1 MALSGSVATNAGEYS
16 RYYRLNWT
24 ATQSIANNTSTIS
37 WTLTAAGGTGWVA
50 ERTVYVNIDGTSVY
64 SKSNYVER
72 YPGVVASGTKTLTH
86 NSDGTRSFN
95 ISIGAAVY
103 YTSVTCTGV
112 GSPTLDT
119 IARASDLSVSDGTL
133 GVAQTITADRKSSS
147 FTHTLTWKCGSY
159 SGTIATKSSATSW
172 SFTPELKLAEGAP
185 NGTNVYCEFTLTTNN
200 GNTVIGSTKKSVRLA
215 IPNSVVPTC
224 SMSLSDAKGY
234 KDTYGGYIQGQSIL
248 HVVINGSGIFG
259 SSISSY
265 SASANGTRYIS
276 QTFDTAP
283 LKTTGSNTITVGVKD
298 SRGRSASASSAINV
312 IPYSVPNI
320 ISFSVNR
327 CNANG
332 TENDRGAYAKV
343 TYRYSVTDLS
353 NKNTFT
359 ASLNYKKTTDSQWTS
374 VTITPIDSLYNVS
387 GSNIIAADDAHSYD
401 ISLVV
406 TDSFTSASQST
417 ALSTGY
423 CLYHVR
429 ASGKGITWGGVAE
442 DDGFNVKMP
451 ASFQNSV
458 SFESANASD
467 SISAKMPAHF
477 QKPVTFG
484 GTMESSGFHVKQLA
498 HFHNGLREDIQVVE
512 SGNCNMLT
520 ESGNYY
526 IKSNGAN
533 MPVAVNGWLTVKSF
547 GDKSN
552 CYQEFVTCQGERY
565 QRWRTDG
572 TWSVW
577 TRDYGQKLLWE
588 GNSYMGDSQ
597 SATLAEDIS
606 SQQNG
611 IVLVFARFVSSTSN
625 PIDEFSCHFVPKMA
639 VSLEGGRGFSFHIT
653 DHWNQ
658 GVKYLYIQNAKI
670 IGNVYNSSSKTI
682 GGSTYTNNYFVMRYV
697 IGV

>member
-283 LKTTGSNTITVGVKD
+283 LKTAGSNTITVGVKD

-327 CNANG
+327 CNADG
-332 TENDRGAYAKV
+332 TENDSGGYAKV
-343 TYRYSVTDLS
+343 TYQYSVTDLS

-374 VTITPIDSLYNVS
+374 VTITPTESIYNVS

-401 ISLVV
+401 ISLIV

-429 ASGKGITWGGVAE
+429 ASGKGITLGGVAE
-442 DDGFNVKMP
+442 DDGFNV
-451 ASFQNSV
+451 
-458 SFESANASD
+458 
-467 SISAKMPAHF
+467 KMPAHF

-484 GTMESSGFHVKQLA
+484 GTMESSDFHVKQLA

-512 SGNCNMLT
+512 SGNCNNLT

-526 IKSNGAN
+526 IGSSGSNKPGDGT
-533 MPVAVNGWLTVKSF
+533 NGWLTVKAY
-547 GDKSN
+547 GTN
-552 CYQEFVTCQGERY
+552 GAYCYQEYVTSTGLRY
-565 QRWRTDG
+565 YRMRENTIWGSWVQDVSIIFKKFTFNNVAATKRAINGLYYG
-572 TWSVW
+572 T
-577 TRDYGQKLLWE
+577 
-588 GNSYMGDSQ
+588 
-597 SATLAEDIS
+597 IS
-606 SQQNG
+606 
-611 IVLVFARFVSSTSN
+611 T
-625 PIDEFSCHFVPKMA
+625 E
-639 VSLEGGRGFSFHIT
+639 VSLGITGTVLSIVIT
-653 DHWNQ
+653 DW
-658 GVKYLYIQNAKI
+658 GGPSSMFGLY
-670 IGNVYNSSSKTI
+670 SS
-682 GGSTYTNNYFVMRYV
+682 GGSIEIMSQASQTIAKLSAIITWTT
-697 IGV
+697 

>member
-133 GVAQTITADRKSSS
+133 GAAQTITADRKSSS

-159 SGTIATKSSATSW
+159 SGTIATKSPATSW

-200 GNTVIGSTKKSVRLA
+200 GNTAIGSTKKSVRLA

-234 KDTYGGYIQGQSIL
+234 KDIYGGYIQGQSIL

-283 LKTTGSNTITVGVKD
+283 LKTAGSNNITVGVKD
-298 SRGRSASASSAINV
+298 SRGRSASASSAITV

-327 CNANG
+327 CNADG

-343 TYRYSVTDLS
+343 TYQYSVTNLS

-359 ASLNYKKTTDSQWTS
+359 VSLNYKKTTDSQWTS
-374 VTITPIDSLYNVS
+374 VNITPTDSLYNVS

-498 HFHNGLREDIQVVE
+498 HFHSGLREDIPVAE
-512 SGNCNMLT
+512 SGDCNNFT
-520 ESGNYY
+520 TGGNYY
-526 IKSNGAN
+526 INSNGAN

-552 CYQEFVTCQGERY
+552 CYQEFVTCKGERY

-572 TWSVW
+572 TWSAW

-588 GNSYMGDSQ
+588 GNSYMGASQ
-597 SATLAEDIS
+597 SVTLAENVS
-606 SQQNG
+606 SQKNG
-611 IVLVFARFVSSTSN
+611 IVLIFARFVSSTSN
-625 PIDEFSCHFVPKMA
+625 PVDQFSCHFVPKMA
-639 VSLEGGRGFSFHIT
+639 ISLEGGRGFSFHIT

-670 IGNVYNSSSKTI
+670 IGNAKNSSSNTI
-682 GGSTYTNNYFVMRYV
+682 GGSTYTNNYYVMRYV

>member
-24 ATQSIANNTSTIS
+24 ATQSIANNTSTIY

-112 GSPTLDT
+112 GSLTLDT

-159 SGTIATKSSATSW
+159 SGIIATKSSATSW

-200 GNTVIGSTKKSVRLA
+200 GNTAIGSTKKSVWLA

-283 LKTTGSNTITVGVKD
+283 LKTAGSNTITVGVKD
-298 SRGRSASASSAINV
+298 SRGRSASASSAITV

-327 CNANG
+327 CNADG
-332 TENDRGAYAKV
+332 TENDGGVYAKV
-343 TYRYSVTDLS
+343 TYQYSVTNLS

-374 VTITPIDSLYNVS
+374 ITITPTESIYNVI

-406 TDSFTSASQST
+406 TDSFTSTSQST

-451 ASFQNSV
+451 A
-458 SFESANASD
+458 
-467 SISAKMPAHF
+467 
-477 QKPVTFG
+477 
-484 GTMESSGFHVKQLA
+484 
-498 HFHNGLREDIQVVE
+498 HFHNGLREDIPVAE
-512 SGNCNMLT
+512 SGDCNNLT
-520 ESGNYY
+520 TGGNYY
-526 IKSNGAN
+526 INSNGAN
-533 MPVAVNGWLTVKSF
+533 MPVAVNGWLIVKSF

-572 TWSVW
+572 TWSAW

-611 IVLVFARFVSSTSN
+611 IVLVFARFVSNTSN
-625 PIDEFSCHFVPKMA
+625 PVNEFSCHFVPKMA

-653 DHWNQ
+653 SHWNQ

-670 IGNVYNSSSKTI
+670 IGNVYNSDSKTI

>member
-1 MALSGSVATNAGEYS
+1 
-16 RYYRLNWT
+16 
-24 ATQSIANNTSTIS
+24 
-37 WTLTAAGGTGWVA
+37 
-50 ERTVYVNIDGTSVY
+50 
-64 SKSNYVER
+64 
-72 YPGVVASGTKTLTH
+72 
-86 NSDGTRSFN
+86 
-95 ISIGAAVY
+95 
-103 YTSVTCTGV
+103 
-112 GSPTLDT
+112 
-119 IARASDLSVSDGTL
+119 
-133 GVAQTITADRKSSS
+133 
-147 FTHTLTWKCGSY
+147 
-159 SGTIATKSSATSW
+159 
-172 SFTPELKLAEGAP
+172 
-185 NGTNVYCEFTLTTNN
+185 
-200 GNTVIGSTKKSVRLA
+200 
-215 IPNSVVPTC
+215 
-224 SMSLSDAKGY
+224 MSLSDAKGY

-276 QTFDTAP
+276 QTFDTVP
-283 LKTTGSNTITVGVKD
+283 LKTAGSNTITVGVKD

-429 ASGKGITWGGVAE
+429 ASGKGITLGGVAE

-458 SFESANASD
+458 SFESTNASD

-498 HFHNGLREDIQVVE
+498 HFHNGLRENIQVVE

-526 IKSNGAN
+526 IGSSGSNKPGDGT
-533 MPVAVNGWLTVKSF
+533 NGWLTVKAY
-547 GDKSN
+547 GTN
-552 CYQEFVTCQGERY
+552 GAYCYQEYVTSTGLRY
-565 QRWRTDG
+565 YRMRENTIWGGWVQDVSIIFKKFTFNNVAATTKSNNGLYYG
-572 TWSVW
+572 T
-577 TRDYGQKLLWE
+577 
-588 GNSYMGDSQ
+588 
-597 SATLAEDIS
+597 IS
-606 SQQNG
+606 TEASLG
-611 IVLVFARFVSSTSN
+611 ITGTVLSIV
-625 PIDEFSCHFVPKMA
+625 
-639 VSLEGGRGFSFHIT
+639 IT
-653 DHWNQ
+653 DW
-658 GVKYLYIQNAKI
+658 GGPSSMFGLYSN
-670 IGNVYNSSSKTI
+670 
-682 GGSTYTNNYFVMRYV
+682 GGSIKIMSQASQTIKKLAT
-697 IGV
+697 IITWAT

>member
-103 YTSVTCTGV
+103 YSSVTCTGV

-159 SGTIATKSSATSW
+159 SGTIATKSPATSW

-200 GNTVIGSTKKSVRLA
+200 GNTAIGSTKKSVWLA

-224 SMSLSDAKGY
+224 SMSLSDSKGY
-234 KDTYGGYIQGQSIL
+234 KDTYGGYIQGQSVL

-283 LKTTGSNTITVGVKD
+283 LKTAGSNTITVGVKD
-298 SRGRSASASSAINV
+298 SRGRSASASSTITV
-312 IPYSVPNI
+312 ISYSVPNI

-327 CNANG
+327 CNADG
-332 TENDRGAYAKV
+332 TENDSGVYAKI
-343 TYRYSVTDLS
+343 TYQYSVTDLS

-359 ASLNYKKTTDSQWTS
+359 VSLNYKKTTDSQWTS
-374 VTITPIDSLYNVS
+374 VTITPIEPLYNVS
-387 GSNIIAADDAHSYD
+387 GSNIIAVDDAHSYD

-406 TDSFTSASQST
+406 TDAFTSASQST

-429 ASGKGITWGGVAE
+429 ASGKGITLGGIAE
-442 DDGFNVKMP
+442 DDGFNV
-451 ASFQNSV
+451 
-458 SFESANASD
+458 
-467 SISAKMPAHF
+467 KMPAHF

-484 GTMESSGFHVKQLA
+484 GTMESSDFHVKQLA
-498 HFHNGLREDIQVVE
+498 HFHNGLREDIRVVE

-526 IKSNGAN
+526 IGSSGSNKPGYGT
-533 MPVAVNGWLTVKSF
+533 NGWLTVKAY
-547 GDKSN
+547 GTN
-552 CYQEFVTCQGERY
+552 GAYCYQEYVTSTGLRY
-565 QRWRTDG
+565 YRMRENTIWGGWVQDVNIIFKKFTFNNVAATTRSNNGLYYG
-572 TWSVW
+572 T
-577 TRDYGQKLLWE
+577 
-588 GNSYMGDSQ
+588 
-597 SATLAEDIS
+597 IS
-606 SQQNG
+606 TEASLG
-611 IVLVFARFVSSTSN
+611 ITGTVLSIV
-625 PIDEFSCHFVPKMA
+625 
-639 VSLEGGRGFSFHIT
+639 IT
-653 DHWNQ
+653 DW
-658 GVKYLYIQNAKI
+658 GGPSSMFGLYSN
-670 IGNVYNSSSKTI
+670 
-682 GGSTYTNNYFVMRYV
+682 GGSIKIMSQASQTIAKLSV
-697 IGV
+697 IITWTT

>member
-37 WTLTAAGGTGWVA
+37 WTLIAAGGTGWVA

-159 SGTIATKSSATSW
+159 SGTIATKSPATSW
-172 SFTPELKLAEGAP
+172 PFTPELKLAEGAP

-200 GNTVIGSTKKSVRLA
+200 GNTAIGSTKKSVRLA

-283 LKTTGSNTITVGVKD
+283 LKTSGSNTITVGVKD

-327 CNANG
+327 CNADG
-332 TENDRGAYAKV
+332 TENDSGIYAKV
-343 TYRYSVTDLS
+343 TYQYSVTNLS

-359 ASLNYKKTTDSQWTS
+359 VSLNYKKTTDSQWTS
-374 VTITPIDSLYNVS
+374 VNITPIEPLYNVS

-458 SFESANASD
+458 SFESTNASD
-467 SISAKMPAHF
+467 YISAKMPAHF
-477 QKPVTFG
+477 
-484 GTMESSGFHVKQLA
+484 
-498 HFHNGLREDIQVVE
+498 HNGLRENIQVVE

-526 IKSNGAN
+526 IGSSGSNKPGDGT
-533 MPVAVNGWLTVKSF
+533 NGWLTVKAY
-547 GDKSN
+547 GTN
-552 CYQEFVTCQGERY
+552 GAYCYQEYVTSTGLRY
-565 QRWRTDG
+565 YRMRENTIWGGWVQDVSIIFKKFTFNNVAATTKSNNGLYYG
-572 TWSVW
+572 T
-577 TRDYGQKLLWE
+577 
-588 GNSYMGDSQ
+588 
-597 SATLAEDIS
+597 IS
-606 SQQNG
+606 TEASLG
-611 IVLVFARFVSSTSN
+611 ITGTVLSIV
-625 PIDEFSCHFVPKMA
+625 
-639 VSLEGGRGFSFHIT
+639 IT
-653 DHWNQ
+653 DW
-658 GVKYLYIQNAKI
+658 GGPSSMFGLYSN
-670 IGNVYNSSSKTI
+670 
-682 GGSTYTNNYFVMRYV
+682 GGSIKIMSQASQTIAKLAAIITWAT
-697 IGV
+697 

>member
-37 WTLTAAGGTGWVA
+37 WTLNAAGGTGWVA
-50 ERTVYVNIDGTSVY
+50 ERTVYVNIDGISVY

-103 YTSVTCTGV
+103 YSSVTCTGV
-112 GSPTLDT
+112 GSLTLDT

-159 SGTIATKSSATSW
+159 SGTIATKSPATSW
-172 SFTPELKLAEGAP
+172 SFTPELKLAGGAP

-200 GNTVIGSTKKSVRLA
+200 GNTAIGSTKKSVRLA

-283 LKTTGSNTITVGVKD
+283 LKTSGSNTITVGVKD

-327 CNANG
+327 CNADG
-332 TENDRGAYAKV
+332 TENDSGAYAKV

-429 ASGKGITWGGVAE
+429 ASGKGITLGGVAE

-451 ASFQNSV
+451 
-458 SFESANASD
+458 
-467 SISAKMPAHF
+467 
-477 QKPVTFG
+477 
-484 GTMESSGFHVKQLA
+484 A

-512 SGNCNMLT
+512 SGNCNILT
-520 ESGNYY
+520 EGGNYY

-572 TWSVW
+572 TWSAW

-597 SATLAEDIS
+597 SATLAEDIRA
-606 SQQNG
+606 QQNG
-611 IVLVFARFVSSTSN
+611 IILVFARFVSSTSN
-625 PIDEFSCHFVPKMA
+625 PVDEFSCHFVPKIA

>member
-133 GVAQTITADRKSSS
+133 GAAQTITADRKSSS

-159 SGTIATKSSATSW
+159 SGTIATKSPATSW

-200 GNTVIGSTKKSVRLA
+200 GNTAIGSVKKSVWLA
-215 IPNSVVPTC
+215 IPSSVVPTC

-248 HVVINGSGIFG
+248 HVVINSSGIFG

-283 LKTTGSNTITVGVKD
+283 LKTAGSNTITVGVKD
-298 SRGRSASASSAINV
+298 SRGRSASASSAITV

-327 CNANG
+327 CNSDG
-332 TENDRGAYAKV
+332 TENDRGVYAKI
-343 TYRYSVTDLS
+343 TYQYSVTNLS
-353 NKNTFT
+353 NKNAFT
-359 ASLNYKKTTDSQWTS
+359 VSLNYKKTTDSQWTS
-374 VTITPIDSLYNVS
+374 ITITPIEPLYNVS
-387 GSNIIAADDAHSYD
+387 GSNIIAVDDAHSYD

-423 CLYHVR
+423 CLYYVR
-429 ASGKGITWGGVAE
+429 ASGKGITFGGIAE

-451 ASFQNSV
+451 T
-458 SFESANASD
+458 
-467 SISAKMPAHF
+467 HF

-484 GTMESSGFHVKQLA
+484 GTMESSDFHVKQLA
-498 HFHNGLREDIQVVE
+498 HFHNGLREDIPVAE
-512 SGNCNMLT
+512 SGDCNNFT
-520 ESGNYY
+520 TGGNYY
-526 IKSNGAN
+526 INSNGAN

-552 CYQEFVTCQGERY
+552 CYQEFVTCKGERY

-572 TWSVW
+572 TWSAW

-597 SATLAEDIS
+597 SVTLAENVS
-606 SQQNG
+606 SQKNG
-611 IVLVFARFVSSTSN
+611 IVLIFARFVSSTSN
-625 PIDEFSCHFVPKMA
+625 PVDEFSCHFVPKMA
-639 VSLEGGRGFSFHIT
+639 ISLEGGRGFSFHIT

-670 IGNVYNSSSKTI
+670 IGNVYNSSSNTI

>member
-1 MALSGSVATNAGEYS
+1 MALRGSVATNAGEYS

-37 WTLTAAGGTGWVA
+37 WTLNAAGGTGWVA

-159 SGTIATKSSATSW
+159 SGTIATKSPATSW

-200 GNTVIGSTKKSVRLA
+200 GNTAIGSTKKSVRLA

-224 SMSLSDAKGY
+224 SMSLSDTKGY

-283 LKTTGSNTITVGVKD
+283 LKTSGSNTITVGVKD
-298 SRGRSASASSAINV
+298 SRGRSASASSVINV

-327 CNANG
+327 CNADG
-332 TENDRGAYAKV
+332 TENDSGFYAKV
-343 TYRYSVTDLS
+343 TYQYSVTNLS
-353 NKNTFT
+353 SKNTFT
-359 ASLNYKKTTDSQWTS
+359 VSLNYKKTTDSQWTS
-374 VTITPIDSLYNVS
+374 VNITPIESLYNVS

-429 ASGKGITWGGVAE
+429 ASGRGITWGGVAE
-442 DDGFNVKMP
+442 DDGFNVKIP

-458 SFESANASD
+458 SFESTNASD
-467 SISAKMPAHF
+467 SISAKMP
-477 QKPVTFG
+477 
-484 GTMESSGFHVKQLA
+484 A

-526 IKSNGAN
+526 IGSSGSNKPGDGT
-533 MPVAVNGWLTVKSF
+533 NGWLTVKAY
-547 GDKSN
+547 GTN
-552 CYQEFVTCQGERY
+552 GAYCYQEYVTSTGLRY
-565 QRWRTDG
+565 YRMRENTIWGGWVQDVSIIFKKFTFNNVAATTKSNNGLYYG
-572 TWSVW
+572 T
-577 TRDYGQKLLWE
+577 
-588 GNSYMGDSQ
+588 
-597 SATLAEDIS
+597 IS
-606 SQQNG
+606 TEASLG
-611 IVLVFARFVSSTSN
+611 ITGTVLSIV
-625 PIDEFSCHFVPKMA
+625 
-639 VSLEGGRGFSFHIT
+639 IT
-653 DHWNQ
+653 DW
-658 GVKYLYIQNAKI
+658 GGPSSMFGLYSN
-670 IGNVYNSSSKTI
+670 
-682 GGSTYTNNYFVMRYV
+682 GGSIKIMSQASQTIAKLAAIITWAT
-697 IGV
+697 

>member
-24 ATQSIANNTSTIS
+24 ATQSITNNTSTIS
-37 WTLTAAGGTGWVA
+37 WTLNAAGGTGWVA
-50 ERTVYVNIDGTSVY
+50 ERTVYVNIDGASVY

-119 IARASDLSVSDGTL
+119 IARASDLSVADGTL
-133 GVAQTITADRKSSS
+133 GVAQTITADRKSSD

-159 SGTIATKSSATSW
+159 SGTIATKSPATSW

-200 GNTVIGSTKKSVRLA
+200 GNAAIGSTKKSVWLA
-215 IPNSVVPTC
+215 IPSSVIPTC
-224 SMSLSDAKGY
+224 GMSLSDAKGY

-283 LKTTGSNTITVGVKD
+283 LKTAGSNTITVGVKD
-298 SRGRSASASSAINV
+298 SRGRSASASATITV

-320 ISFSVNR
+320 VSFSVNR
-327 CNANG
+327 CNADG
-332 TENDRGAYAKV
+332 TENDRGVYAKV
-343 TYRYSVTDLS
+343 TYQYSVTNLS

-374 VTITPIDSLYNVS
+374 VTITPTESIYNVS

-406 TDSFTSASQST
+406 TDSFTSISQST

-442 DDGFNVKMP
+442 DDGFNVKIP
-451 ASFQNSV
+451 
-458 SFESANASD
+458 
-467 SISAKMPAHF
+467 
-477 QKPVTFG
+477 
-484 GTMESSGFHVKQLA
+484 A
-498 HFHNGLREDIQVVE
+498 HFHNGLREDITVAE
-512 SGNCNMLT
+512 SGDCNNLT
-520 ESGNYY
+520 TGGNYY
-526 IKSNGAN
+526 INSNGAN
-533 MPVAVNGWLTVKSF
+533 IPVAVNGWLIVKSF

-572 TWSVW
+572 TWSAW

-588 GNSYMGDSQ
+588 GNSYMGNSQ
-597 SATLAEDIS
+597 SATLAEDVS
-606 SQQNG
+606 SQKNG
-611 IVLVFARFVSSTSN
+611 IVLVFARFVSNTSN
-625 PIDEFSCHFVPKMA
+625 PVDEFSCHFVPKMA

-658 GVKYLYIQNAKI
+658 GVKYLYIQNARI
-670 IGNVYNSSSKTI
+670 FGNVYNSESKTI
-682 GGSTYTNNYFVMRYV
+682 GGSTYTNNYYVMRYV

>member
-37 WTLTAAGGTGWVA
+37 WTLLAAGGTGWVA

-103 YTSVTCTGV
+103 YSSVTCTGV

-133 GVAQTITADRKSSS
+133 GAAQTITADRKSSS

-234 KDTYGGYIQGQSIL
+234 KYTYGGYIQGQSIL

-276 QTFDTAP
+276 QTFNTAP
-283 LKTTGSNTITVGVKD
+283 LKTAGSNTITVGVKD

-320 ISFSVNR
+320 ISLSVNR

-332 TENDRGAYAKV
+332 TENDGGAYAKV
-343 TYRYSVTDLS
+343 TYRYSVTGLS

-359 ASLNYKKTTDSQWTS
+359 AFLNYKKTTDGQWKS
-374 VTITPIDSLYNVS
+374 VNITPIGSLYNVS

-451 ASFQNSV
+451 A
-458 SFESANASD
+458 
-467 SISAKMPAHF
+467 HF
-477 QKPVTFG
+477 Q
-484 GTMESSGFHVKQLA
+484 
-498 HFHNGLREDIQVVE
+498 NGLREDIQVVE

-526 IKSNGAN
+526 IGSSGSNKPGDGT
-533 MPVAVNGWLTVKSF
+533 NGWLTVKAY
-547 GDKSN
+547 GTN
-552 CYQEFVTCQGERY
+552 GAYCYQEYVTSTGLRY
-565 QRWRTDG
+565 YRMRKNTIWGGWVQDVNIIFKKFTFNNVAATKRSNNGLYYDTVSTEASLGITGTVLSIVITD
-572 TWSVW
+572 
-577 TRDYGQKLLWE
+577 WE
-588 GNSYMGDSQ
+588 GP
-597 SATLAEDIS
+597 S
-606 SQQNG
+606 SMFG
-611 IVLVFARFVSSTSN
+611 LYSN
-625 PIDEFSCHFVPKMA
+625 
-639 VSLEGGRGFSFHIT
+639 
-653 DHWNQ
+653 
-658 GVKYLYIQNAKI
+658 
-670 IGNVYNSSSKTI
+670 
-682 GGSTYTNNYFVMRYV
+682 GGSIKIMSQASQTIAKLSAIITWTT
-697 IGV
+697 

>member
-24 ATQSIANNTSTIS
+24 ATQSIENNTSTIS
-37 WTLTAAGGTGWVA
+37 WTLNAAGGTGWVA

-119 IARASDLSVSDGTL
+119 IARASDLSVADGTL
-133 GVAQTITADRKSSS
+133 GVAQTITADRKSSD

-159 SGTIATKSSATSW
+159 SGTIATKSPATSW

-200 GNTVIGSTKKSVRLA
+200 GNTAIGSTKKSVWLA
-215 IPNSVVPTC
+215 IPSSVVPTC
-224 SMSLSDAKGY
+224 GMSLSDAKGY

-283 LKTTGSNTITVGVKD
+283 LKTAGSNTITVGVKD
-298 SRGRSASASSAINV
+298 SRGRSASASATITV

-320 ISFSVNR
+320 VSFSVNR
-327 CNANG
+327 CNADG
-332 TENDRGAYAKV
+332 TENDRGVYAKV
-343 TYRYSVTDLS
+343 TYQYSVTNLS
-353 NKNTFT
+353 NKNAFT

-374 VTITPIDSLYNVS
+374 VTITPTESIYNVS
-387 GSNIIAADDAHSYD
+387 GSNIISADDAHSYD
-401 ISLVV
+401 ISLVI

-429 ASGKGITWGGVAE
+429 ASGKGITWGGIAE

-451 ASFQNSV
+451 ASFQ
-458 SFESANASD
+458 
-467 SISAKMPAHF
+467 
-477 QKPVTFG
+477 KPVTFG
-484 GTMESSGFHVKQLA
+484 GTMESSDFHVKQLA
-498 HFHNGLREDIQVVE
+498 HFHNGLREDIPVAE
-512 SGNCNMLT
+512 SGDCNNFT
-520 ESGNYY
+520 TGGNYY
-526 IKSNGAN
+526 INSNGTN
-533 MPVAVNGWLTVKSF
+533 MPTAVNGWLTVKSF
-547 GDKSN
+547 GDRSN

-572 TWSVW
+572 TWSAW

-597 SATLAEDIS
+597 SVTLAEDVS
-606 SQQNG
+606 SQKNG
-611 IVLVFARFVSSTSN
+611 IVLVFARFVSDTSN
-625 PIDEFSCHFVPKMA
+625 PVDEFSCHFVPKMA

-658 GVKYLYIQNAKI
+658 GVKYLYIQNARI

-682 GGSTYTNNYFVMRYV
+682 GGSTYTNNYYVMRYV

>member
-200 GNTVIGSTKKSVRLA
+200 GNTVIGSTKKSVRLT

-283 LKTTGSNTITVGVKD
+283 LKTAGSNTITVGVKD
-298 SRGRSASASSAINV
+298 SRGRSTSASSAINV

-327 CNANG
+327 CNADG

-343 TYRYSVTDLS
+343 TYQYSVTNLS

-374 VTITPIDSLYNVS
+374 VTITPTDSLYNVS

-429 ASGKGITWGGVAE
+429 ASGKGITLGGVAE

-467 SISAKMPAHF
+467 SISAKMPVHF

-526 IKSNGAN
+526 IGSSGSNKPGN
-533 MPVAVNGWLTVKSF
+533 GTNGWLTVKAY
-547 GDKSN
+547 GTN
-552 CYQEFVTCQGERY
+552 GAYCYQEYVTSTGLRY
-565 QRWRTDG
+565 YRMRENTIWGSWVQDVSIIFKKFTFNNVAATKRSNNGLYYG
-572 TWSVW
+572 T
-577 TRDYGQKLLWE
+577 
-588 GNSYMGDSQ
+588 
-597 SATLAEDIS
+597 IS
-606 SQQNG
+606 TEASLG
-611 IVLVFARFVSSTSN
+611 ITGTVLSIV
-625 PIDEFSCHFVPKMA
+625 
-639 VSLEGGRGFSFHIT
+639 IT
-653 DHWNQ
+653 DW
-658 GVKYLYIQNAKI
+658 GGPSSMFGLYSN
-670 IGNVYNSSSKTI
+670 
-682 GGSTYTNNYFVMRYV
+682 GGSIKIMSQASQTIAKLSAIITWTT
-697 IGV
+697 

>member
-119 IARASDLSVSDGTL
+119 IARASDLSVSNGTL

-159 SGTIATKSSATSW
+159 SGTIATKSPATSW

-200 GNTVIGSTKKSVRLA
+200 GNTAIGSTKKSVWLT

-283 LKTTGSNTITVGVKD
+283 LKTSGSNTITVGVKD

-327 CNANG
+327 CNADG
-332 TENDRGAYAKV
+332 TENDRGIYAKV
-343 TYRYSVTDLS
+343 TYQYSVTNLS
-353 NKNTFT
+353 NKNTVT
-359 ASLNYKKTTDSQWTS
+359 VSLNYKKTTDSQWTS
-374 VTITPIDSLYNVS
+374 VTITPIEPLYNVS

-458 SFESANASD
+458 SFESTNASD

-526 IKSNGAN
+526 IGSSGSNKPGDGT
-533 MPVAVNGWLTVKSF
+533 NGWLTVKAY
-547 GDKSN
+547 GTN
-552 CYQEFVTCQGERY
+552 GAYCYQEYVTSTGLRY
-565 QRWRTDG
+565 YRMRENTIWGGWVQDVSIIFKKFTFKNVAATTKSNNGLYYGTISTEASLGITGTVLSIVITDWG
-572 TWSVW
+572 GPSSMFGL
-577 TRDYGQKLLWE
+577 YSNGGSIKI
-588 GNSYMGDSQ
+588 MSQ
-597 SATLAEDIS
+597 SSQTIAKLAAIITWAT
-606 SQQNG
+606 
-611 IVLVFARFVSSTSN
+611 
-625 PIDEFSCHFVPKMA
+625 
-639 VSLEGGRGFSFHIT
+639 
-653 DHWNQ
+653 
-658 GVKYLYIQNAKI
+658 
-670 IGNVYNSSSKTI
+670 
-682 GGSTYTNNYFVMRYV
+682 
-697 IGV
+697 

>member
-37 WTLTAAGGTGWVA
+37 WTLIAAGGTGWVA

-103 YTSVTCTGV
+103 YSSVTCTGV
-112 GSPTLDT
+112 GSLTLDT

-159 SGTIATKSSATSW
+159 SGTIATKSPATSW

-234 KDTYGGYIQGQSIL
+234 KDTYGGYIQGQSVL

-283 LKTTGSNTITVGVKD
+283 LKTAGSNTITVGVKD
-298 SRGRSASASSAINV
+298 SRGRSASASSAITV

-327 CNANG
+327 CNADG
-332 TENDRGAYAKV
+332 TENDSGVYAKI
-343 TYRYSVTDLS
+343 TYKYSVTDLS

-359 ASLNYKKTTDSQWTS
+359 VSLNYKKTTDSQWTS
-374 VTITPIDSLYNVS
+374 ITITPIEPLYNVS
-387 GSNIIAADDAHSYD
+387 GSNIIAVDDAHSYD

-406 TDSFTSASQST
+406 TDAFTSASQST

-429 ASGKGITWGGVAE
+429 ASGKGITLGGIAE

-451 ASFQNSV
+451 A
-458 SFESANASD
+458 
-467 SISAKMPAHF
+467 
-477 QKPVTFG
+477 
-484 GTMESSGFHVKQLA
+484 
-498 HFHNGLREDIQVVE
+498 HFHNGLREDIPIAE
-512 SGNCNMLT
+512 SGDCNNFT
-520 ESGNYY
+520 TGGNYY

-547 GDKSN
+547 GDKRN
-552 CYQEFVTCQGERY
+552 CYQKFVTCQGERY

-572 TWSVW
+572 TWSAW

-639 VSLEGGRGFSFHIT
+639 ISLEGGRGFSFHIT

-670 IGNVYNSSSKTI
+670 FGNVYNSSSKTI

>member
-50 ERTVYVNIDGTSVY
+50 ERTVYVNIDGTSAY

-159 SGTIATKSSATSW
+159 SGTIATKSPATSW

-200 GNTVIGSTKKSVRLA
+200 GNTAIGSTKKSVWLA
-215 IPNSVVPTC
+215 IPNSVVPIC

-234 KDTYGGYIQGQSIL
+234 KDTYGGYIQGQSVL
-248 HVVINGSGIFG
+248 HVVINGAGIFG

-283 LKTTGSNTITVGVKD
+283 LKTAGSNTVTVGVKD
-298 SRGRSASASSAINV
+298 SRGRSASASSAITV

-327 CNANG
+327 CNADG
-332 TENDRGAYAKV
+332 TENDSGVYAKI
-343 TYRYSVTDLS
+343 TYQYSVTDLS

-359 ASLNYKKTTDSQWTS
+359 VSLNYKKTTDSQWTS
-374 VTITPIDSLYNVS
+374 VTITPIEPLYNVS
-387 GSNIIAADDAHSYD
+387 GSNIIAVDDAHSYD

-406 TDSFTSASQST
+406 TDTFTSASQST

-429 ASGKGITWGGVAE
+429 ASGKGITLGGIAE
-442 DDGFNVKMP
+442 DDGFNVK
-451 ASFQNSV
+451 
-458 SFESANASD
+458 
-467 SISAKMPAHF
+467 IPAHF

-484 GTMESSGFHVKQLA
+484 GTMESSDFHVKQLA

-526 IKSNGAN
+526 IGSSGSNKPGDGT
-533 MPVAVNGWLTVKSF
+533 NGWLTVKAY
-547 GDKSN
+547 GTN
-552 CYQEFVTCQGERY
+552 GAYCYQEYVTSTGFRY
-565 QRWRTDG
+565 YRMRENTIWGGWVQDVSIIFKKFTFKNVAANTRSNTGLYYG
-572 TWSVW
+572 T
-577 TRDYGQKLLWE
+577 
-588 GNSYMGDSQ
+588 
-597 SATLAEDIS
+597 IS
-606 SQQNG
+606 TEASLG
-611 IVLVFARFVSSTSN
+611 ITGTVLSIV
-625 PIDEFSCHFVPKMA
+625 
-639 VSLEGGRGFSFHIT
+639 IT
-653 DHWNQ
+653 DW
-658 GVKYLYIQNAKI
+658 GGPSSMFGLYSN
-670 IGNVYNSSSKTI
+670 
-682 GGSTYTNNYFVMRYV
+682 GGSIKIMSQASQTIVKLSV
-697 IGV
+697 IITWAT

>member
-24 ATQSIANNTSTIS
+24 ATQSIADNTSTIS
-37 WTLTAAGGTGWVA
+37 WTLMAAGGTGWVA

-72 YPGVVASGTKTLTH
+72 YPGVVASGTKILTH
-86 NSDGTRSFN
+86 KSDGTRSFN

-103 YTSVTCTGV
+103 YSSVTCTGV
-112 GSPTLDT
+112 GAPSLDT
-119 IARASDLSVSDGTL
+119 IARASDLSVADGTL
-133 GVAQTITADRKSSS
+133 GVAQTITADRKSSD

-159 SGTIATKSSATSW
+159 SGTIAAKSSAISW

-200 GNTVIGSTKKSVRLA
+200 GNTAIGSTKKTVLLT
-215 IPNSVVPTC
+215 IPNSVAPTC
-224 SMSLSDAKGY
+224 SMSLSDTKGY

-283 LKTTGSNTITVGVKD
+283 LKTAGSNIITVGVKD
-298 SRGRSASASSAINV
+298 SRGRSASASSAITV
-312 IPYSVPNI
+312 IPYSVPNVV
-320 ISFSVNR
+320 SFSVNR
-327 CNANG
+327 CNADG

-343 TYRYSVTDLS
+343 TYQYSVTNLS

-359 ASLNYKKTTDSQWTS
+359 AFLNYKKTTDSQWTS
-374 VTITPIDSLYNVS
+374 VTITPTESIYNVS
-387 GSNIIAADDAHSYD
+387 GSNIIPADDAHSYD
-401 ISLVV
+401 ISLAV
-406 TDSFTSASQST
+406 TDSFTSVSQST

-429 ASGKGITWGGVAE
+429 ASGKGVTWGGIAE
-442 DDGFNVKMP
+442 DDGFT
-451 ASFQNSV
+451 
-458 SFESANASD
+458 
-467 SISAKMPAHF
+467 IKMPAHF

-484 GTMESSGFHVKQLA
+484 GTMESSDFHVKQLA
-498 HFHNGLREDIQVVE
+498 HFHNGLREDIPVAE
-512 SGNCNMLT
+512 SGDCNNLT
-520 ESGNYY
+520 TGGNYY
-526 IKSNGAN
+526 INANGAN

-572 TWSVW
+572 TWSAW

-588 GNSYMGDSQ
+588 GNSYMGESQ
-597 SATLAEDIS
+597 SATLAEDVS

-611 IVLVFARFVSSTSN
+611 IVLVFARFVSNTSN
-625 PIDEFSCHFVPKMA
+625 PVDEFSCHFVPKMA
-639 VSLEGGRGFSFHIT
+639 VSLEIGRGFTFHIMT
-653 DHWNQ
+653 HWNR
-658 GVKYLYIQNAKI
+658 GAKYLYIQNARI
-670 IGNVYNSSSKTI
+670 IGNLYNSDSRTL
-682 GGSTYTNNYFVMRYV
+682 GGSTYNNNYFVMRYV

>member
-283 LKTTGSNTITVGVKD
+283 LKTAGSNTITVGVKD

-327 CNANG
+327 CNADG
-332 TENDRGAYAKV
+332 TENDSGGYAKV
-343 TYRYSVTDLS
+343 TYQYSVTDLS
-353 NKNTFT
+353 NKNT
-359 ASLNYKKTTDSQWTS
+359 LQH
-374 VTITPIDSLYNVS
+374 L
-387 GSNIIAADDAHSYD
+387 
-401 ISLVV
+401 
-406 TDSFTSASQST
+406 
-417 ALSTGY
+417 
-423 CLYHVR
+423 
-429 ASGKGITWGGVAE
+429 
-442 DDGFNVKMP
+442 
-451 ASFQNSV
+451 
-458 SFESANASD
+458 
-467 SISAKMPAHF
+467 
-477 QKPVTFG
+477 
-484 GTMESSGFHVKQLA
+484 
-498 HFHNGLREDIQVVE
+498 
-512 SGNCNMLT
+512 
-520 ESGNYY
+520 
-526 IKSNGAN
+526 
-533 MPVAVNGWLTVKSF
+533 
-547 GDKSN
+547 
-552 CYQEFVTCQGERY
+552 
-565 QRWRTDG
+565 
-572 TWSVW
+572 
-577 TRDYGQKLLWE
+577 
-588 GNSYMGDSQ
+588 
-597 SATLAEDIS
+597 
-606 SQQNG
+606 
-611 IVLVFARFVSSTSN
+611 
-625 PIDEFSCHFVPKMA
+625 
-639 VSLEGGRGFSFHIT
+639 
-653 DHWNQ
+653 
-658 GVKYLYIQNAKI
+658 
-670 IGNVYNSSSKTI
+670 
-682 GGSTYTNNYFVMRYV
+682 
-697 IGV
+697 

>member
-24 ATQSIANNTSTIS
+24 ATQSIENNTSTIS
-37 WTLTAAGGTGWVA
+37 WTLNAAGGTGWVA

-119 IARASDLSVSDGTL
+119 IARASDLSVADGTL
-133 GVAQTITADRKSSS
+133 GVAQTITADRKSSD

-159 SGTIATKSSATSW
+159 SGTIATKSPATSW

-200 GNTVIGSTKKSVRLA
+200 GNTAIGSTKKSVWLV
-215 IPNSVVPTC
+215 IPSSVVPTC
-224 SMSLSDAKGY
+224 GMSLSDAKGY

-283 LKTTGSNTITVGVKD
+283 LKTAGSNTITVGVKD
-298 SRGRSASASSAINV
+298 SRGRSASASATITI

-320 ISFSVNR
+320 VSFSVNR
-327 CNANG
+327 CNADG
-332 TENDRGAYAKV
+332 TENDRGVYAKV
-343 TYRYSVTDLS
+343 TYQYSVTNLS
-353 NKNTFT
+353 NKNAFT
-359 ASLNYKKTTDSQWTS
+359 TSLNYKKTTDSQWTS
-374 VTITPIDSLYNVS
+374 VAITPTESIYNVS

-401 ISLVV
+401 ISLVI

-429 ASGKGITWGGVAE
+429 ASGKGITWGGIAE

-451 ASFQNSV
+451 TSFQNSV
-458 SFESANASD
+458 SFESTNASD

-484 GTMESSGFHVKQLA
+484 GTMESSDFHVKQLA
-498 HFHNGLREDIQVVE
+498 HFHNGLREDIPVAE
-512 SGNCNMLT
+512 SGDCNNFT
-520 ESGNYY
+520 TGGNYY
-526 IKSNGAN
+526 INSNGTN
-533 MPVAVNGWLTVKSF
+533 MPTAVNGWLTVKSF

-552 CYQEFVTCQGERY
+552 CYQEFITCQGERY

-572 TWSVW
+572 TWSAW

-597 SATLAEDIS
+597 SATLAENIS

-611 IVLVFARFVSSTSN
+611 IVLVFARFVSNTSN
-625 PIDEFSCHFVPKMA
+625 PVDEFSCHFVPKMA

-670 IGNVYNSSSKTI
+670 IGNVYNSDSKTI

>member
-24 ATQSIANNTSTIS
+24 ATQSIENNTSTIS
-37 WTLTAAGGTGWVA
+37 WTLNAAGGTGWVA

-86 NSDGTRSFN
+86 NSDGTRSFD

-103 YTSVTCTGV
+103 YSSVTCTGV
-112 GSPTLDT
+112 GSLTLDT

-185 NGTNVYCEFTLTTNN
+185 NGTNVYCEFTLTTNI

-276 QTFDTAP
+276 QTFNTAP
-283 LKTTGSNTITVGVKD
+283 LKTAGSNTITVGVKD

-332 TENDRGAYAKV
+332 TENDSGAYAKV

-374 VTITPIDSLYNVS
+374 ITITPIESLYNVS

-401 ISLVV
+401 ISLVI

-451 ASFQNSV
+451 A
-458 SFESANASD
+458 
-467 SISAKMPAHF
+467 
-477 QKPVTFG
+477 
-484 GTMESSGFHVKQLA
+484 
-498 HFHNGLREDIQVVE
+498 HFHNGLREDILIAE
-512 SGNCNMLT
+512 SGDCNNFT
-520 ESGNYY
+520 TGGNYY
-526 IKSNGAN
+526 INSNGAN

-547 GDKSN
+547 GYKSN
-552 CYQEFVTCQGERY
+552 CYQEFVTCKGERY

-588 GNSYMGDSQ
+588 GNSYMGQSQ

-639 VSLEGGRGFSFHIT
+639 VSIEGGRGFSFHIT
-653 DHWNQ
+653 NHWNQ

-670 IGNVYNSSSKTI
+670 IGNVYNSDSKTI

>member
-159 SGTIATKSSATSW
+159 SGIIATKSSATSW

-200 GNTVIGSTKKSVRLA
+200 GNTAIGSTKKSVLLA

-283 LKTTGSNTITVGVKD
+283 LKTAGSNTITVGVKD

-327 CNANG
+327 CNADG
-332 TENDRGAYAKV
+332 TENDSGIYAKV
-343 TYRYSVTDLS
+343 TYQYSVTNLS

-359 ASLNYKKTTDSQWTS
+359 VSLNYKKTTDSQWTS
-374 VTITPIDSLYNVS
+374 VNITPIEPLYNVS

-442 DDGFNVKMP
+442 DDGFNVKT
-451 ASFQNSV
+451 
-458 SFESANASD
+458 
-467 SISAKMPAHF
+467 PAHF

-484 GTMESSGFHVKQLA
+484 GTMESSDFHVKQLA

-526 IKSNGAN
+526 IGSSGSNKPGDGT
-533 MPVAVNGWLTVKSF
+533 NGWLTVKAY
-547 GDKSN
+547 GTN
-552 CYQEFVTCQGERY
+552 GAYCYQEYATSTGLRY
-565 QRWRTDG
+565 YRMRENTIWGGWVQDVSIIFKKFTFNNVAATTKSNNGLYYG
-572 TWSVW
+572 T
-577 TRDYGQKLLWE
+577 
-588 GNSYMGDSQ
+588 
-597 SATLAEDIS
+597 IS
-606 SQQNG
+606 TEASLG
-611 IVLVFARFVSSTSN
+611 ITGTVLSIV
-625 PIDEFSCHFVPKMA
+625 
-639 VSLEGGRGFSFHIT
+639 IT
-653 DHWNQ
+653 DR
-658 GVKYLYIQNAKI
+658 GGPSSMFGLYSN
-670 IGNVYNSSSKTI
+670 
-682 GGSTYTNNYFVMRYV
+682 GGSIKIMSQASQTIAKLSAIITWTT
-697 IGV
+697 

>member
-200 GNTVIGSTKKSVRLA
+200 GNIVIGSTKKSVRLA
-215 IPNSVVPTC
+215 IPNSVVPIC

-283 LKTTGSNTITVGVKD
+283 LKTAGSNTITVGVKD

-359 ASLNYKKTTDSQWTS
+359 AFLNYKKTTDSQWTS
-374 VTITPIDSLYNVS
+374 VNITPIDSLYNVS

-429 ASGKGITWGGVAE
+429 ASGKGITLGGVAE

-458 SFESANASD
+458 SFESTNASD

-526 IKSNGAN
+526 IGSSGSNKPGDGT
-533 MPVAVNGWLTVKSF
+533 NGWLTVKAY
-547 GDKSN
+547 GTN
-552 CYQEFVTCQGERY
+552 GAYCYQEYVTSTGLRY
-565 QRWRTDG
+565 YRMRENTIWGGWVQDVNIIFKKFTFNNVAATKRSNNGLYYG
-572 TWSVW
+572 T
-577 TRDYGQKLLWE
+577 
-588 GNSYMGDSQ
+588 
-597 SATLAEDIS
+597 IS
-606 SQQNG
+606 TEASLG
-611 IVLVFARFVSSTSN
+611 ITGTVLSIV
-625 PIDEFSCHFVPKMA
+625 
-639 VSLEGGRGFSFHIT
+639 IT
-653 DHWNQ
+653 DW
-658 GVKYLYIQNAKI
+658 GGPSSMFGLYSN
-670 IGNVYNSSSKTI
+670 
-682 GGSTYTNNYFVMRYV
+682 GGSIKIMSQASQTIAKLSAIIAWTT
-697 IGV
+697 

>member
-103 YTSVTCTGV
+103 YTSVTCTGI

-172 SFTPELKLAEGAP
+172 SFTPKLKLAEGAP

-200 GNTVIGSTKKSVRLA
+200 GNTVIGSTKKSVWLA

-283 LKTTGSNTITVGVKD
+283 LKTAGSNTITVGVKD

-332 TENDRGAYAKV
+332 TENDSGAYAKV

-374 VTITPIDSLYNVS
+374 VTITPTDSLYNVS

-429 ASGKGITWGGVAE
+429 ASGKGITLGGVAE

-451 ASFQNSV
+451 ASFQN
-458 SFESANASD
+458 
-467 SISAKMPAHF
+467 
-477 QKPVTFG
+477 
-484 GTMESSGFHVKQLA
+484 LA

-512 SGNCNMLT
+512 SGNCNNLT

-526 IKSNGAN
+526 IGSSGSNKPGDGT
-533 MPVAVNGWLTVKSF
+533 NGWLTVKAY
-547 GDKSN
+547 GTN
-552 CYQEFVTCQGERY
+552 GAYCYQEYVTSTGLRY
-565 QRWRTDG
+565 YRMRENTIWGSWVQDVSIIFKKFTFNNVAATKRSNNGLYYG
-572 TWSVW
+572 T
-577 TRDYGQKLLWE
+577 
-588 GNSYMGDSQ
+588 
-597 SATLAEDIS
+597 IS
-606 SQQNG
+606 TEASLG
-611 IVLVFARFVSSTSN
+611 ITGTVLSIV
-625 PIDEFSCHFVPKMA
+625 
-639 VSLEGGRGFSFHIT
+639 IT
-653 DHWNQ
+653 DW
-658 GVKYLYIQNAKI
+658 GGPSSMFGLYSN
-670 IGNVYNSSSKTI
+670 
-682 GGSTYTNNYFVMRYV
+682 GGSIKIMSQASQTIAKLSAIITWTT
-697 IGV
+697 

>member
-24 ATQSIANNTSTIS
+24 ATQSIVNNTSTIS

-159 SGTIATKSSATSW
+159 SGTIATKSPATSW

-276 QTFDTAP
+276 QTFNTAP
-283 LKTTGSNTITVGVKD
+283 LKTAGSNTITVGVKD

-332 TENDRGAYAKV
+332 TENDRGSYAKV
-343 TYRYSVTDLS
+343 TYKYSVTNLS

-374 VTITPIDSLYNVS
+374 VNITPTDSLYNVS

-406 TDSFTSASQST
+406 TDSFTSTSQST

-429 ASGKGITWGGVAE
+429 ASGKGITWGGIAE

-451 ASFQNSV
+451 TSFQNSV
-458 SFESANASD
+458 SFESTNASD
-467 SISAKMPAHF
+467 SISSKMPAHF
-477 QKPVTFG
+477 KKPVTFG

-526 IKSNGAN
+526 IGSSGSNKPGDGT
-533 MPVAVNGWLTVKSF
+533 NGWLTVKAY
-547 GDKSN
+547 GTN
-552 CYQEFVTCQGERY
+552 GAYCYQEYVTSTGLRY
-565 QRWRTDG
+565 YRMRENTVWGDWVQDVNINFKKFAFSNVTATTRSAKGLYYGTIATQASLGITGTVISIVITDWG
-572 TWSVW
+572 GPSSMFGL
-577 TRDYGQKLLWE
+577 YSNGGSIKI
-588 GNSYMGDSQ
+588 MSQ
-597 SATLAEDIS
+597 SSQTIAKLAAI
-606 SQQNG
+606 
-611 IVLVFARFVSSTSN
+611 
-625 PIDEFSCHFVPKMA
+625 
-639 VSLEGGRGFSFHIT
+639 IT
-653 DHWNQ
+653 W
-658 GVKYLYIQNAKI
+658 
-670 IGNVYNSSSKTI
+670 T
-682 GGSTYTNNYFVMRYV
+682 T
-697 IGV
+697 

>member
-1 MALSGSVATNAGEYS
+1 
-16 RYYRLNWT
+16 
-24 ATQSIANNTSTIS
+24 
-37 WTLTAAGGTGWVA
+37 
-50 ERTVYVNIDGTSVY
+50 
-64 SKSNYVER
+64 
-72 YPGVVASGTKTLTH
+72 VASGTKTLTH

-119 IARASDLSVSDGTL
+119 IARASDLSVADGTL
-133 GVAQTITADRKSSS
+133 GVAQTITADRKSSD

-159 SGTIATKSSATSW
+159 SGTIATKSPATSW

-200 GNTVIGSTKKSVRLA
+200 GNAAIGSTKKSVWLA
-215 IPNSVVPTC
+215 IPSSVIPTC
-224 SMSLSDAKGY
+224 GMSLSDAKGY

-283 LKTTGSNTITVGVKD
+283 LKTAGSNTITVGVKD
-298 SRGRSASASSAINV
+298 SRGRSASASATITV

-320 ISFSVNR
+320 VSFSVNR
-327 CNANG
+327 CNADG
-332 TENDRGAYAKV
+332 TENDRGVYAKV
-343 TYRYSVTDLS
+343 TYQYSVTNLS

-374 VTITPIDSLYNVS
+374 VTITPTESIYNVS

-406 TDSFTSASQST
+406 TDSFTSISQST

-442 DDGFNVKMP
+442 DDGFNVKIP
-451 ASFQNSV
+451 
-458 SFESANASD
+458 
-467 SISAKMPAHF
+467 
-477 QKPVTFG
+477 
-484 GTMESSGFHVKQLA
+484 A
-498 HFHNGLREDIQVVE
+498 HFHNGLREDITVAE
-512 SGNCNMLT
+512 SGDCNNLT
-520 ESGNYY
+520 TGGNYY
-526 IKSNGAN
+526 INSNGAN
-533 MPVAVNGWLTVKSF
+533 IPVAVNGWLIVKSF

-572 TWSVW
+572 TWSAW

-588 GNSYMGDSQ
+588 GNSYMGNSQ
-597 SATLAEDIS
+597 SATLAEDVS
-606 SQQNG
+606 SQKNG
-611 IVLVFARFVSSTSN
+611 IVLVFARFVSNTSN
-625 PIDEFSCHFVPKMA
+625 PVDEFSCHFVPKMA

-658 GVKYLYIQNAKI
+658 GVKYLYIQNARI
-670 IGNVYNSSSKTI
+670 FGNVYNSESKTI
-682 GGSTYTNNYFVMRYV
+682 GGSTYTNNYYVMRYV

>member
-37 WTLTAAGGTGWVA
+37 WTLIAAGGTGWVA

-103 YTSVTCTGV
+103 YSSVTCTGI

-119 IARASDLSVSDGTL
+119 IARASDLSASDGTL

-159 SGTIATKSSATSW
+159 SGIIATKSSSTSW

-200 GNTVIGSTKKSVRLA
+200 GNTAIGSTKKSVRLA

-283 LKTTGSNTITVGVKD
+283 LKTSGSNTITVGVKD

-327 CNANG
+327 CNADG
-332 TENDRGAYAKV
+332 TENDRGIYAKV
-343 TYRYSVTDLS
+343 TYQYSVTNLS

-359 ASLNYKKTTDSQWTS
+359 VSLNYKKTTDSQWTS
-374 VTITPIDSLYNVS
+374 ITITPTESIYNII

-406 TDSFTSASQST
+406 TDSFTSTSQST

-423 CLYHVR
+423 CLYHFR
-429 ASGKGITWGGVAE
+429 ASGNGITWGGIAE

-451 ASFQNSV
+451 
-458 SFESANASD
+458 
-467 SISAKMPAHF
+467 
-477 QKPVTFG
+477 
-484 GTMESSGFHVKQLA
+484 A

-512 SGNCNMLT
+512 SGDCNNFT
-520 ESGNYY
+520 TGGNYY

-572 TWSVW
+572 TWSAW

-611 IVLVFARFVSSTSN
+611 IVLVFARFVSNTSN
-625 PIDEFSCHFVPKMA
+625 PVDEFSCHFIPKMA
-639 VSLEGGRGFSFHIT
+639 VSLEGGRDFSFHIT

-658 GVKYLYIQNAKI
+658 GVKYLYIQKSKI
-670 IGNVYNSSSKTI
+670 IGNLYNSDSETI
-682 GGSTYTNNYFVMRYV
+682 GGSTYTNNYYVMRYV

>member
-37 WTLTAAGGTGWVA
+37 WTLLAAGGTGWVA

-103 YTSVTCTGV
+103 YSSVTCTGV

-133 GVAQTITADRKSSS
+133 GAAQTITADRKSSS

-234 KDTYGGYIQGQSIL
+234 KYTYGGYIQGQSIL

-283 LKTTGSNTITVGVKD
+283 LKTAGSNTITVGVKD

-320 ISFSVNR
+320 ISLSVNR

-332 TENDRGAYAKV
+332 TENDGGAYAKV
-343 TYRYSVTDLS
+343 TYRYSVTGLS

-359 ASLNYKKTTDSQWTS
+359 AFLNYKKTTDGQWKS
-374 VTITPIDSLYNVS
+374 VNITPIGSLYNVS

-451 ASFQNSV
+451 A
-458 SFESANASD
+458 
-467 SISAKMPAHF
+467 HF
-477 QKPVTFG
+477 Q
-484 GTMESSGFHVKQLA
+484 
-498 HFHNGLREDIQVVE
+498 NGLREDIQVVE

-526 IKSNGAN
+526 IGSSGSNKPGDGT
-533 MPVAVNGWLTVKSF
+533 NGWLTVKAY
-547 GDKSN
+547 GTN
-552 CYQEFVTCQGERY
+552 GAYCYQEYVTSTGLRY
-565 QRWRTDG
+565 YRMRKNTIWGGWVQDVNIIFKKFTFNNVAATKRSNNGLYYDTVSTEASLGITGTVLSIVITD
-572 TWSVW
+572 
-577 TRDYGQKLLWE
+577 WE
-588 GNSYMGDSQ
+588 GP
-597 SATLAEDIS
+597 S
-606 SQQNG
+606 SMFG
-611 IVLVFARFVSSTSN
+611 LYSN
-625 PIDEFSCHFVPKMA
+625 
-639 VSLEGGRGFSFHIT
+639 
-653 DHWNQ
+653 
-658 GVKYLYIQNAKI
+658 
-670 IGNVYNSSSKTI
+670 
-682 GGSTYTNNYFVMRYV
+682 GGSIKIMSQASQTIAKLSAIITWTT
-697 IGV
+697 

>member
-119 IARASDLSVSDGTL
+119 IARASDLSVSNGTL
-133 GVAQTITADRKSSS
+133 GVAQTITADRKSSG

-200 GNTVIGSTKKSVRLA
+200 GNTAIGSTKKSVRLA
-215 IPNSVVPTC
+215 IPNSVAPTC

-283 LKTTGSNTITVGVKD
+283 LKTAGSNTITVGVKD

-374 VTITPIDSLYNVS
+374 VNITPIDSLYNVS

-429 ASGKGITWGGVAE
+429 ASGKGITWGGIAE

-458 SFESANASD
+458 SFESTNASD

-477 QKPVTFG
+477 QKPATFG

-526 IKSNGAN
+526 IGSSGSNKPGDGT
-533 MPVAVNGWLTVKSF
+533 NGWLTVKAY
-547 GDKSN
+547 GTN
-552 CYQEFVTCQGERY
+552 GAYCYQEYVTSTGLRY
-565 QRWRTDG
+565 YRMRENTIWGGWVQDVSIIFKKFTFNNVAATKRSNNGLYYG
-572 TWSVW
+572 T
-577 TRDYGQKLLWE
+577 
-588 GNSYMGDSQ
+588 
-597 SATLAEDIS
+597 IS
-606 SQQNG
+606 TEASLG
-611 IVLVFARFVSSTSN
+611 ITGTVLSIV
-625 PIDEFSCHFVPKMA
+625 
-639 VSLEGGRGFSFHIT
+639 IT
-653 DHWNQ
+653 DW
-658 GVKYLYIQNAKI
+658 GGPSSMFGLYSN
-670 IGNVYNSSSKTI
+670 
-682 GGSTYTNNYFVMRYV
+682 GGSIKIMSQASQTIAKLSAIITWTT
-697 IGV
+697 

>member
-215 IPNSVVPTC
+215 IPSSVVPTC

-283 LKTTGSNTITVGVKD
+283 LKTAGSNTITVGVKD

-359 ASLNYKKTTDSQWTS
+359 VSLNYKKTTDSQWTS
-374 VTITPIDSLYNVS
+374 VTITPIEPLYNVS

-406 TDSFTSASQST
+406 TDSFTSTSQST

-429 ASGKGITWGGVAE
+429 ASGKGITLGGVAE

-458 SFESANASD
+458 SFESTNASD

-512 SGNCNMLT
+512 SGNCNNLT

-526 IKSNGAN
+526 IGSSGSNKPGDGT
-533 MPVAVNGWLTVKSF
+533 NGWLTVKAY
-547 GDKSN
+547 GTN
-552 CYQEFVTCQGERY
+552 GTYCYQEYVTSTGLRY
-565 QRWRTDG
+565 YRMRENTIWGGWVQDVGIIFKKFTFNNVAATKKSNNGLYYG
-572 TWSVW
+572 T
-577 TRDYGQKLLWE
+577 
-588 GNSYMGDSQ
+588 
-597 SATLAEDIS
+597 IS
-606 SQQNG
+606 TEASLG
-611 IVLVFARFVSSTSN
+611 ITGTVLSIV
-625 PIDEFSCHFVPKMA
+625 
-639 VSLEGGRGFSFHIT
+639 IT
-653 DHWNQ
+653 DW
-658 GVKYLYIQNAKI
+658 GGPSSMFGLYSN
-670 IGNVYNSSSKTI
+670 
-682 GGSTYTNNYFVMRYV
+682 GGSIKIMSQASQTIAKLSAIITWTT
-697 IGV
+697 

>member
-172 SFTPELKLAEGAP
+172 SFTPKLKLAEGAP

-276 QTFDTAP
+276 QTFDTDP
-283 LKTTGSNTITVGVKD
+283 LKTAGSNTITVGVKD

-327 CNANG
+327 CNADG
-332 TENDRGAYAKV
+332 TENDGGAYAKV

-374 VTITPIDSLYNVS
+374 ITITPIEPLYNVS
-387 GSNIIAADDAHSYD
+387 GSNIMAADDAHSYD

-429 ASGKGITWGGVAE
+429 ASGKGITLGGVAE

-451 ASFQNSV
+451 AS
-458 SFESANASD
+458 
-467 SISAKMPAHF
+467 
-477 QKPVTFG
+477 
-484 GTMESSGFHVKQLA
+484 
-498 HFHNGLREDIQVVE
+498 FHNGLREDIQVVE
-512 SGNCNMLT
+512 SGNCNNLT

-526 IKSNGAN
+526 IGSSGSNKPGDGT
-533 MPVAVNGWLTVKSF
+533 NGWLTVKAY
-547 GDKSN
+547 GTN
-552 CYQEFVTCQGERY
+552 GAYCYQEYVTSTGLRY
-565 QRWRTDG
+565 YRMRENTIWGGWVQDVSIIFKKFTFNNVAATKRSNNGLYYGTISTEASLGITGTVLSIVITD
-572 TWSVW
+572 
-577 TRDYGQKLLWE
+577 WE
-588 GNSYMGDSQ
+588 GP
-597 SATLAEDIS
+597 S
-606 SQQNG
+606 SMFG
-611 IVLVFARFVSSTSN
+611 LYSN
-625 PIDEFSCHFVPKMA
+625 
-639 VSLEGGRGFSFHIT
+639 
-653 DHWNQ
+653 
-658 GVKYLYIQNAKI
+658 
-670 IGNVYNSSSKTI
+670 
-682 GGSTYTNNYFVMRYV
+682 GGSIKIMSQASQTIAKLSAIITWTT
-697 IGV
+697 

>member
-37 WTLTAAGGTGWVA
+37 WTLNAAGGTGWVA
-50 ERTVYVNIDGTSVY
+50 ERTVYVNIDGVSVY

-72 YPGVVASGTKTLTH
+72 YPGVVASGTETLTH

-103 YTSVTCTGV
+103 YSSVTCTGI
-112 GSPTLDT
+112 GSPDLDT

-159 SGTIATKSSATSW
+159 SGTIATKSPATSW
-172 SFTPELKLAEGAP
+172 SFTPKLKLAEGAP

-200 GNTVIGSTKKSVRLA
+200 GNTAIGSTKKSVRLA

-265 SASANGTRYIS
+265 SASVNGTRYIS

-283 LKTTGSNTITVGVKD
+283 LKTSGSNTITVGVKD

-327 CNANG
+327 CNADG
-332 TENDRGAYAKV
+332 TENDRGIYAKV
-343 TYRYSVTDLS
+343 TYQYSVTNLS

-359 ASLNYKKTTDSQWTS
+359 ASLNYKKTTGSQWTS
-374 VTITPIDSLYNVS
+374 VNITPIKPLYNVS
-387 GSNIIAADDAHSYD
+387 GSNIIAADDAHSYN

-477 QKPVTFG
+477 
-484 GTMESSGFHVKQLA
+484 
-498 HFHNGLREDIQVVE
+498 HNGLREDIQVVE

-526 IKSNGAN
+526 IGSSGSNKPGDGA
-533 MPVAVNGWLTVKSF
+533 NGWLTVKAY
-547 GDKSN
+547 GTN
-552 CYQEFVTCQGERY
+552 GAYCYQEYVTSTGRRY
-565 QRWRTDG
+565 YRMRKNTIWGGWVQDVSIIFKKFTFNNVVATTKSNNGLYYGTISTEASLGITGTVLSIVITD
-572 TWSVW
+572 
-577 TRDYGQKLLWE
+577 WE
-588 GNSYMGDSQ
+588 GPSSMFGLYSNGRSIKIMSQ
-597 SATLAEDIS
+597 ASQTIAKLAAIITWAT
-606 SQQNG
+606 
-611 IVLVFARFVSSTSN
+611 
-625 PIDEFSCHFVPKMA
+625 
-639 VSLEGGRGFSFHIT
+639 
-653 DHWNQ
+653 
-658 GVKYLYIQNAKI
+658 
-670 IGNVYNSSSKTI
+670 
-682 GGSTYTNNYFVMRYV
+682 
-697 IGV
+697 

>member
-200 GNTVIGSTKKSVRLA
+200 GNTVIGSTKKSVRLT

-283 LKTTGSNTITVGVKD
+283 LKTAGSNTITVGVKD

-429 ASGKGITWGGVAE
+429 ASGKGITLGGVAE
-442 DDGFNVKMP
+442 DDGFNVKMS

-458 SFESANASD
+458 SFESTNASD

-498 HFHNGLREDIQVVE
+498 HFHNGLRENIQVVE

-526 IKSNGAN
+526 IGSSGSNKPGDGT
-533 MPVAVNGWLTVKSF
+533 NGWLTVKAY
-547 GDKSN
+547 GTN
-552 CYQEFVTCQGERY
+552 GAYCYQEYVTSTGLRY
-565 QRWRTDG
+565 YRMRENTIWGGWVQDVSIIFKKFTFNNVAATTKSNNGLYYG
-572 TWSVW
+572 T
-577 TRDYGQKLLWE
+577 
-588 GNSYMGDSQ
+588 
-597 SATLAEDIS
+597 IS
-606 SQQNG
+606 TEASLG
-611 IVLVFARFVSSTSN
+611 ITGTVLSIV
-625 PIDEFSCHFVPKMA
+625 
-639 VSLEGGRGFSFHIT
+639 IT
-653 DHWNQ
+653 DW
-658 GVKYLYIQNAKI
+658 GGPSSMFGLYSN
-670 IGNVYNSSSKTI
+670 
-682 GGSTYTNNYFVMRYV
+682 GGSIKIMSQASQTIAKLAAIITWAT
-697 IGV
+697 

>member
-1 MALSGSVATNAGEYS
+1 M
-16 RYYRLNWT
+16 
-24 ATQSIANNTSTIS
+24 
-37 WTLTAAGGTGWVA
+37 
-50 ERTVYVNIDGTSVY
+50 
-64 SKSNYVER
+64 
-72 YPGVVASGTKTLTH
+72 ASGTKTLTH

-133 GVAQTITADRKSSS
+133 GAAQTITADRKSSS

-159 SGTIATKSSATSW
+159 SGTIAAKSSATSW

-283 LKTTGSNTITVGVKD
+283 LKTAGSNTITVGVKD

-359 ASLNYKKTTDSQWTS
+359 VSLNYKKTTDSQWTS
-374 VTITPIDSLYNVS
+374 VTITPIEPLYNVS

-406 TDSFTSASQST
+406 TDSFTSTSQST

-429 ASGKGITWGGVAE
+429 ASGKGITLGGVAE

-458 SFESANASD
+458 SFESTNASD

-512 SGNCNMLT
+512 SGNCNNLT

-526 IKSNGAN
+526 IGSSGSNKPGDGT
-533 MPVAVNGWLTVKSF
+533 NGWLTVKAY
-547 GDKSN
+547 GTN
-552 CYQEFVTCQGERY
+552 GAYCYQEYVTSTGLRY
-565 QRWRTDG
+565 YRMRENTIWGGWVQDVSIIFKKCTFNNVAATTKSNNGLYYGTVSTEASLGITGTVLSIVITDWG
-572 TWSVW
+572 GPSSMFGL
-577 TRDYGQKLLWE
+577 YSNGGSIKI
-588 GNSYMGDSQ
+588 MSQ
-597 SATLAEDIS
+597 S
-606 SQQNG
+606 SQT
-611 IVLVFARFVSSTSN
+611 IAKLSA
-625 PIDEFSCHFVPKMA
+625 I
-639 VSLEGGRGFSFHIT
+639 IT
-653 DHWNQ
+653 W
-658 GVKYLYIQNAKI
+658 
-670 IGNVYNSSSKTI
+670 T
-682 GGSTYTNNYFVMRYV
+682 T
-697 IGV
+697 

>member
-37 WTLTAAGGTGWVA
+37 WTLIAAGGTGWVA

-103 YTSVTCTGV
+103 YSSVTCTGI

-133 GVAQTITADRKSSS
+133 GVAQTITADRKSSG
-147 FTHTLTWKCGSY
+147 FTYTLTWKCGSY
-159 SGTIATKSSATSW
+159 SGTIATKSPATSW

-200 GNTVIGSTKKSVRLA
+200 GNTAIGSTKKSVRLA

-234 KDTYGGYIQGQSIL
+234 KDTYGGYIQGQSVL

-283 LKTTGSNTITVGVKD
+283 LKTAGSNTITVGVKD
-298 SRGRSASASSAINV
+298 SRGRSASASSAITV

-327 CNANG
+327 CNADG
-332 TENDRGAYAKV
+332 TENDRGVYAKI
-343 TYRYSVTDLS
+343 TYQYSVTNLS

-359 ASLNYKKTTDSQWTS
+359 VSLNYKKTTDSQWTN
-374 VTITPIDSLYNVS
+374 VTITPIEPLYNVS
-387 GSNIIAADDAHSYD
+387 GSNIIAVDDAHSYD

-406 TDSFTSASQST
+406 TDAFTSASQST

-429 ASGKGITWGGVAE
+429 ASGKGITLGGIAE
-442 DDGFNVKMP
+442 DDGFNVKIP
-451 ASFQNSV
+451 
-458 SFESANASD
+458 
-467 SISAKMPAHF
+467 
-477 QKPVTFG
+477 
-484 GTMESSGFHVKQLA
+484 A

-526 IKSNGAN
+526 IGSSGSNKPGDGT
-533 MPVAVNGWLTVKSF
+533 NGWLTVKAY
-547 GDKSN
+547 GTN
-552 CYQEFVTCQGERY
+552 GAYCYQEYATSTGLRY
-565 QRWRTDG
+565 YRMRENTIWGGWVQDVSIIFKKFTFNNVAATTKSNNGLYYG
-572 TWSVW
+572 TVS
-577 TRDYGQKLLWE
+577 TEASL
-588 GNSYMGDSQ
+588 
-597 SATLAEDIS
+597 
-606 SQQNG
+606 G
-611 IVLVFARFVSSTSN
+611 ITGTVLSIV
-625 PIDEFSCHFVPKMA
+625 
-639 VSLEGGRGFSFHIT
+639 IT
-653 DHWNQ
+653 DW
-658 GVKYLYIQNAKI
+658 GGPSSMFGLYSN
-670 IGNVYNSSSKTI
+670 
-682 GGSTYTNNYFVMRYV
+682 GGSIKIMSQASQTIAKLSAIITWTT
-697 IGV
+697 